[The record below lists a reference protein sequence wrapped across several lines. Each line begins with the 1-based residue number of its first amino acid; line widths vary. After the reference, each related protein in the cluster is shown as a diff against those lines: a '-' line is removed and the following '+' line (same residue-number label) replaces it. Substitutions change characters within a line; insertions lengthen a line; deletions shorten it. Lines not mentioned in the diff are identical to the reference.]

1 MKMNERIRA
10 RRKEL
15 KLTQAVLAKLV
26 GVNRVTVTGWESGDY
41 EPGGSNLQA
50 LAAVL
55 KCNPHWLIS
64 GNGDPEAEVSGFKPT
79 EIFGIKKS
87 PCFRGYRL
95 VSGLKVDNPL
105 QLMTLMNG
113 YTRRQIFVMRDLL

>member
-1 MKMNERIRA
+1 MIQKLKYLVLNQL
-10 RRKEL
+10 KFSEL
-15 KLTQAVLAKLV
+15 
-26 GVNRVTVTGWESGDY
+26 
-41 EPGGSNLQA
+41 
-50 LAAVL
+50 
-55 KCNPHWLIS
+55 
-64 GNGDPEAEVSGFKPT
+64 
-79 EIFGIKKS
+79 KKS